1 MKIEDLGEDDPWS
14 FKDQCGPIDDYQL
27 TENTGLCQHGAENRP
42 DDCGKVLFID
52 YSTEDSANVP
62 VFDGIWDM
70 ESAGNQWTGD
80 NAFYYN
86 FKLYGRHVTY
96 EPFDAEAFC
105 DGKATGTYLN
115 ANAESISCDNDSF
128 NGGWTKIFTYH
139 G

>member
-1 MKIEDLGEDDPWS
+1 
-14 FKDQCGPIDDYQL
+14 
-27 TENTGLCQHGAENRP
+27 
-42 DDCGKVLFID
+42 
-52 YSTEDSANVP
+52 